1 MPARFLSIRV
11 CEAALAA
18 AVLAGCAH
26 PGLVAAP
33 QLGKALSAQAAK
45 PPLTAALAAFTKEEG
60 RKVQAKNVPMNEG
73 RGAAELCVPLSPE
86 EQTLLIQL
94 YRLHPRAV
102 PASEFPAGL
111 LARTQAHL
119 VTLHGFKL
127 PKATRLSKERL
138 ATEMRTRVYRDGD
151 GQTLSYESFVSGED
165 FSLYGKYDLQGR
177 ILKVD
182 VETWTN

>member
-1 MPARFLSIRV
+1 MFIRSLRTRLYL
-11 CEAALAA
+11 ATLAA
-18 AVLAGCAH
+18 ALLAGCVQ
-26 PGLVAAP
+26 PGPMAAP
-33 QLGKALSAQAAK
+33 RTADALSAQAVDPALK
-45 PPLTAALAAFTKEEG
+45 AALAAFTKEEG

-73 RGAAELCVPLSPE
+73 RGAAELRVSLSPE
-86 EQTLLIQL
+86 EQTLLVQL

-127 PKATRLSKERL
+127 PKATRLSQERL
-138 ATEMRTRVYRDGD
+138 ATELRTRVYRDGD
-151 GQTLSYESFVSGED
+151 GQTLSYESFVAGED
-165 FSLYGKYDLQGR
+165 FSLYGKYDLKGR

-182 VETWTN
+182 VETWKN